1 MGVGRI
7 REDDKERWGAS
18 HLLEV
23 ECTFPQR
30 TSETHSPMYVLPCP
44 HVMTPSPLRRSRSYS
59 PWYVHPEGSS
69 ESTGLDSTRGCMGV
83 VNGGGGRAS
92 FLACFCRGVRACRA
106 WYSDTEAAWLAG
118 VRRMRPKP

>member
-1 MGVGRI
+1 
-7 REDDKERWGAS
+7 
-18 HLLEV
+18 
-23 ECTFPQR
+23 
-30 TSETHSPMYVLPCP
+30 MYVLPCP

-69 ESTGLDSTRGCMGV
+69 ESTGLDSTRGCIGV

-118 VRRMRPKP
+118 VRRMRPKPWRMPWCQMPSYTDPCWNWNTPAPWEHTHTLTNTMG